1 MTKNPLKLSLSI
13 GLSMTLLH
21 SVLAVGSVVAKAQFE
36 AIFHLGM
43 ALIFTLLISFIM
55 KEV

>member
-1 MTKNPLKLSLSI
+1 MTKDPLKLSLSI

-43 ALIFTLLISFIM
+43 ALIFTLLINFIM